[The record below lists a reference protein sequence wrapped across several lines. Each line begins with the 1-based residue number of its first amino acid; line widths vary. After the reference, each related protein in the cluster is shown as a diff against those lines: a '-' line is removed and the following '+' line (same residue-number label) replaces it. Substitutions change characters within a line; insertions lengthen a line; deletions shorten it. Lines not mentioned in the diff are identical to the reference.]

1 MGPEH
6 QRQGLFTAR
15 QVTKLSPSE
24 QVQEGDPEAKEAGGF
39 RRHPE
44 SGGHAS
50 SQASAPK
57 DPQQLASHQIKS
69 EHSSS
74 QSAWNPPHS
83 PTLGNRLA
91 QPSTQ

>member
-24 QVQEGDPEAKEAGGF
+24 QVQEGDPEVKEAGGF

-44 SGGHAS
+44 SWGHAS
-50 SQASAPK
+50 SQASAPQ
-57 DPQQLASHQIKS
+57 DPQPLASHQINL
-69 EHSSS
+69 EHRSS
-74 QSAWNPPHS
+74 QSARNPPTA
-83 PTLGNRLA
+83 PPWGVM
-91 QPSTQ
+91 